1 MVTPGSDSVPGS
13 LPDPASERAW
23 HDDAEGD
30 PWDDGALSPAADA
43 AGRAADGGAV
53 DRVPGVELLTRFDS
67 IVVAGGR
74 SSRLGGTPK
83 AGLRRGETTLLAHTV
98 AAVHPFGTVTVVGP
112 EDQPLPEDVLRT
124 REDPPFS
131 GPAAAI
137 AAGAARLSP
146 VAARAAWTAVLAC
159 DMPSVDR
166 ALPALRAEAARAASS
181 SPDGLIAVSAE
192 GRRENLAVLVRTE
205 ALDRALAA
213 VPTTDASVRSVWR
226 HLDLTETPVPQDST
240 ADVDTWD
247 DVHRLDLH

>member
-1 MVTPGSDSVPGS
+1 MVTPGSGSVPGS
-13 LPDPASERAW
+13 LPDPASDRAW
-23 HDDAEGD
+23 HDAADAGTG
-30 PWDDGALSPAADA
+30 DDGAADSA
-43 AGRAADGGAV
+43 
-53 DRVPGVELLTRFDS
+53 PGVEILTRFDS

-83 AGLRRGETTLLAHTV
+83 ARLPLRGSTLLAHTV
-98 AAVHPFGTVTVVGP
+98 ESVRPFGTVVVVGP

-137 AAGAARLSP
+137 AAGAASLSP

-159 DMPSVDR
+159 DMPFVDR
-166 ALPALRAEAARAASS
+166 ALPALRAKAARAASS
-181 SPDGLIAVSAE
+181 TSSSDGMIAVSAE

-205 ALDRALAA
+205 ALDRALDAA
-213 VPTTDASVRSVWR
+213 PTTDAPVRSVWR
-226 HLDLTETPVPQDST
+226 HLDLTETPVPEDST

>member
-1 MVTPGSDSVPGS
+1 MVTPGSGSVPGS
-13 LPDPASERAW
+13 LPDPASGRAW
-23 HDDAEGD
+23 HDAAVGD
-30 PWDDGALSPAADA
+30 PWDGGALAPASDAASGAADDRA
-43 AGRAADGGAV
+43 VGRAPDAQL
-53 DRVPGVELLTRFDS
+53 RTRFDS

-74 SSRLGGTPK
+74 STRLGGTPK

-98 AAVHPFGTVTVVGP
+98 AAVRPFGTVSVVGP
-112 EDQPLPEDVLRT
+112 EDQQLPEDVLRT

-137 AAGAARLSP
+137 AAGALSLSTVP
-146 VAARAAWTAVLAC
+146 GRAAWTAVLAC

-166 ALPALRAEAARAASS
+166 ALPALRAEAAGAASS
-181 SPDGLIAVSAE
+181 ADGVIAVSAE

-205 ALDRALAA
+205 ALDRALDAA
-213 VPTTDASVRSVWR
+213 PTTDAPVRSVWR
-226 HLDLTETPVPQDST
+226 HLDLTETPVPEDST